1 MKRFPFAAAYP
12 AGRAAS
18 LAGVPLSTLHYW
30 SRHGIWAPSVSTIR
44 PKRWSYAD
52 LLALRLIEWLR
63 RDKPSVQVPRTS
75 MAKIREA
82 LAVVEDMGQQLMDR
96 SVTVRV
102 DRRGGVVLRIREEVF
117 VPLPRGLVQGLMEL
131 GGIDLVEAFAGHG
144 GIVGPNLTQPRPTLR
159 IIPGKLSGEPHVVD
173 TRIPTFAVAAL
184 AASGLGPREVVA
196 LYPDLTPDN
205 VEEAIDLEGQLERN
219 LHPVAA

>member
-1 MKRFPFAAAYP
+1 MKRFSFAAAYP

-30 SRHGIWAPSVSTIR
+30 SRHGIWTPSVSMIR
-44 PKRWSYAD
+44 PRRWSYAD
-52 LLALRLIEWLR
+52 LLALRLIDWLR

-75 MAKIREA
+75 MAKIKQA
-82 LAVVEDMGQQLMDR
+82 LAVVEDIGEQLMER
-96 SVTVRV
+96 SVTVSV
-102 DRRGGVVLRIREEVF
+102 DKRGGVVLRVRGEVF
-117 VPLPRGLVQGLMEL
+117 VPLPRGLVQGLMDL
-131 GGIDLVEAFAGHG
+131 GEIDLVEAFHGHG
-144 GIVGPNLTQPRPTLR
+144 GIMGPHLTQPRPTLR

-173 TRIPTFAVAAL
+173 TRIPTSAVAAL
-184 AASGLGPREVVA
+184 AASGLGPSDVVA
-196 LYPDLTPDN
+196 LYPDLTLDN